1 MILTNIKVK
10 IRLLNSETL
19 LAQATVIFDDLIETH
34 GWKILRSI
42 HMHPKFQENIW
53 IQAPSYKP
61 GGTWKEIVY
70 ITDRKLHEEIQDKI
84 YDAYHMA
91 KTKKLGL
98 EGVRQMEEET
108 IVTI

>member
-1 MILTNIKVK
+1 MKPTNIKVK

-19 LAQATVIFDDLIETH
+19 LAQATVIFDDLIEIH
-34 GWKILRSI
+34 GWKILRSSKI
-42 HMHPKFQENIW
+42 HPEFQEKLW
-53 IQAPSYKP
+53 IQSPSYKQRDS
-61 GGTWKEIVY
+61 WREIVY
-70 ITDRKLHEEIQDKI
+70 ILDRRLNDEIQRRI